1 MNTFKNNRGKIRLK
15 RKSTCRRHCQACS
28 PVEAHL
34 RSGNDYYRLLS
45 LDAPIQ
51 ALFTSICW
59 GKGEGGWMGDRIAYC
74 LMARQVKETETQSS
88 RDQSV
93 VTVVLR
99 VEQID
104 RTEA

>member
-1 MNTFKNNRGKIRLK
+1 
-15 RKSTCRRHCQACS
+15 
-28 PVEAHL
+28 
-34 RSGNDYYRLLS
+34 
-45 LDAPIQ
+45 
-51 ALFTSICW
+51 
-59 GKGEGGWMGDRIAYC
+59 MGDRIAYC

>member
-1 MNTFKNNRGKIRLK
+1 MHQFK
-15 RKSTCRRHCQACS
+15 
-28 PVEAHL
+28 
-34 RSGNDYYRLLS
+34 RSLHQFVGAR
-45 LDAPIQ
+45 
-51 ALFTSICW
+51 
-59 GKGEGGWMGDRIAYC
+59 ERGGWMGDRIAYC